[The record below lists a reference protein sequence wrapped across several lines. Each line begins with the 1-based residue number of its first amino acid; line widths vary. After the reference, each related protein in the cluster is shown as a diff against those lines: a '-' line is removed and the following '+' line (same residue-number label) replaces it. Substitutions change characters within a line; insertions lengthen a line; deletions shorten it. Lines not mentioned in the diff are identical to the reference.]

1 MPFEFRKMRVAI
13 MNNLSELAV
22 VPRRFSIAFL
32 PMEHAA

>member
-1 MPFEFRKMRVAI
+1 MRVAI

-32 PMEHAA
+32 QMEYVMLTA